1 MVLFSH
7 ATAPAGWSS
16 SSQSVW
22 SELTWAGAGTE
33 LVLEDTG
40 NIVLYGADGS
50 TLFESWNQGY

>member
-1 MVLFSH
+1 ML
-7 ATAPAGWSS
+7 SS
-16 SSQSVW
+16 TITPTSQSVW
-22 SELTWAGAGTE
+22 SEQTWAGAGTE